1 MKSLSP
7 EERQAL
13 SKHLRAATGYLDLGM
28 AEDAWS
34 QLEEIEARHR
44 GLLEVLR
51 LRLEVCRALNSWELM
66 AEIANHLHKAEPQDP
81 GHPLHLAYAIRR
93 AHGEN
98 EAAAV
103 LEDARPKFPEEPLFS
118 YNLACYRAV
127 AGNLTEAKRLLAEAF
142 SMDASLR
149 ITALDDPD
157 LVGVWDS
164 FNGPTATSLEEQR

>member
-1 MKSLSP
+1 MQSLSP
-7 EERQAL
+7 DEHRDL
-13 SKHLRAATGYLDLGM
+13 SKRLNAAIGYLNLGM
-28 AEDAWS
+28 AGEAWAE
-34 QLEEIEARHR
+34 LENIDARHR
-44 GLLEVLR
+44 GMLEVLKI
-51 LRLEVCRALNSWELM
+51 RLEVCRAMDKWQLM
-66 AEIANHLHKAEPQDP
+66 AEIANHLHMAEPKDP
-81 GHPLHLAYAIRR
+81 GHPLDLAYAIRR

-127 AGNLTEAKRLLAEAF
+127 VGNLTEAKRLLAEAF

-164 FNGPTATSLEEQR
+164 FNDPKATSLEEQR

>member
-28 AEDAWS
+28 PEDAWN
-34 QLEEIEARHR
+34 QLEAIEARHR
-44 GLLEVLR
+44 GLLEVFR
-51 LRLEVCRALNSWELM
+51 LRLEVCRAMHKWGLM

-81 GHPLHLAYAIRR
+81 GHSLDLAYAIRR
-93 AHGEN
+93 VRGED

-103 LEDARPKFPEEPLFS
+103 LERARMLFPKEPLLP

-127 AGNLTEAKRLLAEAF
+127 SGNLTEAKRLLAEAF

-164 FNGPTATSLEEQR
+164 FNDSTATSLEEQK